1 MILFSNSTRFGRFR
15 PLSGVKVSERVTNP
29 CDYTIFSSVSVPSR
43 GLRYLNKMFK
53 VIVENYYECFRP
65 LSGVKVSELYILYR
79 LLTHIQHIVLGV
91 SKSAFPII
99 ITLINYTIKT

>member
-1 MILFSNSTRFGRFR
+1 MKTMKYINQ
-15 PLSGVKVSERVTNP
+15 
-29 CDYTIFSSVSVPSR
+29 
-43 GLRYLNKMFK
+43 
-53 VIVENYYECFRP
+53 NYCFRP
-65 LSGVKVSELYILYR
+65 LSGIKVSELYILYR

>member
-1 MILFSNSTRFGRFR
+1 MKDR
-15 PLSGVKVSERVTNP
+15 E
-29 CDYTIFSSVSVPSR
+29 YTLTMPGVSVPSR
-43 GLRYLNKMFK
+43 GLRYLNKMKFNIK
-53 VIVENYYECFRP
+53 YLKNSFRP
-65 LSGVKVSELYILYR
+65 LSGIKVSELYILYR